1 MSAQLNL
8 RNKVS
13 TQRSINR
20 YLVPRYPVPK
30 LPEGII
36 VPQPGVAP
44 AEPGKRTR
52 ILNYLLDPRIPS
64 IPRIHVSEVC
74 RDDWVWWRSDEV
86 NEMTSSER
94 SDAIGKLLKGIRDGM
109 AATQTNIGVC
119 ESSLLSVAGAVA
131 QSEVDNF
138 DFALHHNECG
148 KLFSEMKFHQAT
160 MNSWNLRYDV
170 WYRMQLWYWYGDV
183 EFVKVVRADGVAN
196 YEDEDVM
203 LMDVEAGPSPPPR
216 KRAKKSSLKPPPQV
230 AQELEE
236 EADEVF
242 GDPDPE
248 VELVKVVSPQVAA
261 AGAAAIARAA
271 AVAPAVASL
280 PKSVPGLDEAAK
292 LLRIDPGSLEK
303 LLTGGEELKV
313 SGEELA
319 MVEDLDKK
327 MPALEPTDTETDLFF
342 TQP

>member
-1 MSAQLNL
+1 
-8 RNKVS
+8 
-13 TQRSINR
+13 
-20 YLVPRYPVPK
+20 
-30 LPEGII
+30 
-36 VPQPGVAP
+36 
-44 AEPGKRTR
+44 
-52 ILNYLLDPRIPS
+52 
-64 IPRIHVSEVC
+64 
-74 RDDWVWWRSDEV
+74 
-86 NEMTSSER
+86 
-94 SDAIGKLLKGIRDGM
+94 
-109 AATQTNIGVC
+109 
-119 ESSLLSVAGAVA
+119 VAGAVA

-148 KLFSEMKFHQAT
+148 KLFSEMKFHQAM

-261 AGAAAIARAA
+261 
-271 AVAPAVASL
+271 
-280 PKSVPGLDEAAK
+280 GLDEAAK